1 MTHKINISEE
11 IKILAIRN
19 GLTIS
24 ELVNKLNESGLP
36 VGSRQNLYKKF
47 SRQSLR
53 FNEIQDI
60 LDFLGYK
67 IEIKRK

>member
-1 MTHKINISEE
+1 MNSKINITEE
-11 IKILAIRN
+11 IKVLLTRS

-24 ELVNKLNESGLP
+24 KLEREMNASGYN
-36 VGSRQNLYKKF
+36 VGSRQNLYNKLQ
-47 SRQSLR
+47 RQSLR